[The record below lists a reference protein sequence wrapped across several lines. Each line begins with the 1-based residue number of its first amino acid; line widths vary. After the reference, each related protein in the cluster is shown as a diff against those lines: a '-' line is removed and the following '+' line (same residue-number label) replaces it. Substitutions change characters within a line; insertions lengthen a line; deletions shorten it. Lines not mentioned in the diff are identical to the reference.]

1 MTKLDGITS
10 NIGDLYE
17 KVEALSEAAVFLLR
31 DRELQMKWHFT
42 FGTDQAQDK
51 VRSFRSI

>member
-31 DRELQMKWHFT
+31 DRELQMKWHST